1 MQAEMLFNIF
11 FKNRQRTKKEN
22 KNKNARTEKE
32 TII

>member
-1 MQAEMLFNIF
+1 MQAEMLFNI